1 MKKLLYGTTALVAAG
16 LLSSGA
22 YAADPIKLSV
32 GGYFNAAFAY
42 SDQDDGT
49 AGGVNQPAAN
59 TRSHAIV
66 REAEIHF
73 VGQTTLDNGIKVGVN
88 VQLEAQSSADII
100 DESYIWFEGS
110 WGRIQIGAEDDAA
123 YLLNVGAT
131 KATNFFYGVASP
143 VYSLV
148 ECGTNT
154 LSLFSAPTMA
164 SGFAASGA
172 ALAVGTPG
180 VGCYIGAY
188 SPALTS
194 DREKI
199 TYFTPKFGGFQFGIS
214 YTPNNHEEPNVVG
227 GDVANAGTYSA
238 RRPDNITGQ
247 QGEVIS
253 IGAAWSGK
261 LGELDVRVS
270 AGYQSADLEANNNV
284 NAIASLDRAGGTG
297 LNVFEDR
304 DTWIVAGAFTWKQ
317 FTLGATYYHDDYG
330 LRLNGDRRDWTVG
343 LTYKTGPWQFGI
355 EYANTEQERGGAA
368 TTGDDKGEAFAVGV
382 SYSLGAGV
390 SLQAELQFWDIDSGA
405 ATQALRT
412 AAQNDA
418 TVFIIGTTIFF

>member
-22 YAADPIKLSV
+22 YAPDPIKLSV
-32 GGYFNAAFAY
+32 GGYFAGAFHY

-49 AGGVNQPAAN
+49 LAGVNEPAAN
-59 TRSHAIV
+59 TRSHGIV
-66 REAEIHF
+66 REAEVIF
-73 VGQTTLDNGIKVGVN
+73 SGSTTLDNGIKVGVN
-88 VQLEAQSSADII
+88 IQLEAQSSADII

-110 WGRIQIGAEDDAA
+110 WGRIQLGAEDDAA

-131 KATNFFYGVASP
+131 KATNFFFGVASP
-143 VYSLV
+143 VFSQV

-154 LSLFSAPTMA
+154 LSLFAAPTMA
-164 SGFAASGA
+164 SGRPDLGGTAGA
-172 ALAVGTPG
+172 
-180 VGCYIGAY
+180 GCFIGAY
-188 SPALTS
+188 SPLMTS
-194 DREKI
+194 DREKL
-199 TYFTPKFGGFQFGIS
+199 TYFTPKFGGFQFGLS

-227 GDVANAGTYSA
+227 GDVAGAGTYSA
-238 RRPDNITGQ
+238 LRPDNITGQ

-253 IGAAWSGK
+253 IGANWSGK
-261 LGELDVRVS
+261 LGEVDIRVS
-270 AGYQSADLEANNNV
+270 AGYQSADLEANNTGT
-284 NAIASLDRAGGTG
+284 AIAALDRAGGTG

-317 FTLGATYYHDDYG
+317 FTLGASYYHDDYG
-330 LRLNGDRRDWTVG
+330 LRLNGDRVDWTVG

-355 EYANTEQERGGAA
+355 EYANTEAERGGAA
-368 TTGDDKGEAFAVGV
+368 TTGDDEGEAWALGV

-418 TVFIIGTTIFF
+418 TVFLIGTTIFF